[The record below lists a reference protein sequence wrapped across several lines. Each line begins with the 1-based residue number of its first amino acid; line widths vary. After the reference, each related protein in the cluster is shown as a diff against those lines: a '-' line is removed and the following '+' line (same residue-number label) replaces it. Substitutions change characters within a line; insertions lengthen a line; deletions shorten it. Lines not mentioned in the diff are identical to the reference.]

1 MSSTKTRYFATVARG
16 LEAIAA
22 RELMQLGATAV
33 QPQFT
38 GVAFQG
44 DRALLYRT
52 NLWARTI
59 FRVFVPIAE
68 VEAGNAKQLYRSTRD
83 IAWDDYLSPDDT
95 LAVTCTGSNRQLNHS
110 HFTALQVKNAIVD
123 DQRDRYGKRSN
134 VDTHNPDLIVNA
146 HIYKNTCTLSLD
158 SSGSSLH
165 RRGYRPAM
173 GLAPLKESLAAALLE
188 MAEWRSELPLFDPLC
203 GSGTIPI
210 EGGLKA
216 LNIAPGLFRDRF
228 AFERWPDFDKLLWQ
242 SIIQEARNQQ
252 KEALP
257 AFIGGSDRQPEVL
270 AQAQHNARNC
280 GLGDRLQFSI
290 TDLAQVQ
297 APSQPG
303 IILCNPPY
311 GKRVGEIQA
320 LESLY
325 KLLGDIF
332 KQRFTGWTAYILTG
346 NKELAKKV
354 GLRAARRFPL
364 YNGTI
369 PCTLLKYE
377 LY

>member
-1 MSSTKTRYFATVARG
+1 MTQYFATVARG

-22 RELMQLGATAV
+22 QELETLGATEI

-38 GVAFQG
+38 GVQFRG
-44 DRALLYRT
+44 DRALLYRI

-59 FRVFVPIAE
+59 FRVLMPIADIP
-68 VEAGNAKQLYRSTRD
+68 AGNAQQLYNGTRE
-83 IAWDDYLSPDDT
+83 IAWDDYLSPDET
-95 LAVTCTGSNRQLNHS
+95 LAVNCTGSNRQLNHS
-110 HFTALQVKNAIVD
+110 HFTALQIKNAIVD
-123 DQRDRYGKRSN
+123 QQRDRVGKRSS
-134 VDTHNPDLIVNA
+134 VDTHDPDLIINA

-158 SSGSSLH
+158 SSGTSLH

-173 GLAPLKESLAAALLE
+173 GLAPLKESLAAALLD

-203 GSGTIPI
+203 GSGTIAI
-210 EGGLKA
+210 EAGLKA

-228 AFERWPDFDKLLWQ
+228 AFEGWPDFDKALWQ
-242 SIIQEARNQQ
+242 NTIKAAQDSQIGEF
-252 KEALP
+252 P
-257 AFIGGSDRQPEVL
+257 AFIGGSDRDPDIL
-270 AQAQHNARNC
+270 AQAEINAKNC
-280 GLGDRLQFSI
+280 GLRDRLKFSV
-290 TDLAQVQ
+290 TQLADVQ
-297 APSQPG
+297 PPSPPG

-311 GKRVGEIQA
+311 GKRVGEVA
-320 LESLY
+320 ELEGLY

-354 GLRAARRFPL
+354 GLRASQRLPV
-364 YNGTI
+364 YNGAI